1 MERVGQLQRAL
12 SSLQAS
18 SDRREETERQL
29 RGQLE
34 RELREGGGGGN
45 GSEQTSNGETIADL
59 KRRLRER
66 DEKIMSLEGD
76 VTKWEQRYLE
86 ESALRQAAIDAA
98 SLPKLEELPYIWFF
112 FSILVLLSLYLF
124 ISAIRDAKIAA
135 LEKTSQ
141 DAEKLIA
148 EARSEKMRHMDE
160 VHAAQKKLADLESR
174 YEKYIS
180 NELQ

>member
-1 MERVGQLQRAL
+1 MA
-12 SSLQAS
+12 AAA
-18 SDRREETERQL
+18 
-29 RGQLE
+29 
-34 RELREGGGGGN
+34 GN
-45 GSEQTSNGETIADL
+45 GNEQTSNGETIADL

-76 VTKWEQRYLE
+76 VAKWEQRYLE

-98 SLPKLEELPYIWFF
+98 SLPKSVRSHSFCSRYLH
-112 FSILVLLSLYLF
+112 LSFLTYVCLCD
-124 ISAIRDAKIAA
+124 SRDAKIAA

-174 YEKYIS
+174 
-180 NELQ
+180 